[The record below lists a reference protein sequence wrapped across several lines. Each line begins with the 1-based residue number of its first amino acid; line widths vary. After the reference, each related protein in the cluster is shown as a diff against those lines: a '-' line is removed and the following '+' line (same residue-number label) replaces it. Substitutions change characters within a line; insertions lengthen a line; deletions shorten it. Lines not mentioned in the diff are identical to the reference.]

1 MAVSNVSLAN
11 RAIQILGSTNT
22 IESLTEDSANAR
34 TMNRVLEP
42 RRRALLRKFRWGFAI
57 KRKSQAAD
65 GDQTVFGELNKYALP
80 SDFIR
85 LLRDVDHP
93 DYRKDW
99 RIEGRFIVTDEASPL
114 EFRYIADITD
124 PTLWDALFFEA
135 LAHDLAHETC
145 KEVTGSTGA
154 KQDIKDDLKRILA
167 DAKQAGSYEEDP
179 IEALEDDWLLAR
191 L

>member
-1 MAVSNVSLAN
+1 MTASNVSLAN
-11 RAIQILGSTNT
+11 RAIQILGSSGT

-65 GDQTVFGELNKYALP
+65 GDQTDFGGLNRFATPNDHL
-80 SDFIR
+80 R

-99 RIEGRFIVTDEASPL
+99 RIEGRFIVTSESSPL
-114 EFRYIADITD
+114 QFRYIADITD

-135 LAHDLAHETC
+135 LAHDMAHETC
-145 KEVTGSTGA
+145 HEVTGSST
-154 KQDIKDDLKRILA
+154 KKTDIKDDLDRILA
-167 DAKQAGSYEEDP
+167 EAKQIGSIEEDP
-179 IEALEDDWLLAR
+179 TEPLTDDWVASML
-191 L
+191 